1 MSVWCILY
9 FGLRVTDLVF
19 VVFHIEV
26 NNEEEREGERALE
39 VLLHFEKVPP
49 PPMCIHWNSIE
60 LRVNVPFFF
69 CALYVFLMKNINCAE
84 EKNE

>member
-1 MSVWCILY
+1 
-9 FGLRVTDLVF
+9 
-19 VVFHIEV
+19 VFHIEV

-69 CALYVFLMKNINCAE
+69 VCIVCIFDEKHKLCRGKKRMKEADSVQCLLLLLE
-84 EKNE
+84 M